1 MGYFDPDHNESIPWF
16 ADICRRSDE
25 VLADQG
31 AVQPDKQYL
40 TKFSKSARQV
50 RNMPVIEIS
59 TQSAVGRLTK
69 WRACLL
75 AAVCFLIPGTGLQA
89 ADAAIDRII
98 AECAID
104 AGSLAECVKLNLEQA
119 EATLRSVEDSWQ
131 NLLLEQGLQSTDE
144 ETRNPESE
152 QDPTQDK
159 SSNIIAIVNDVALQ
173 TGVSTGANPVINVD
187 RSGDA
192 EDPAEE
198 ELFDTS
204 VDLEERFGFLPALF
218 RSYRDQQCAWQ
229 SSMFGNDRTHLYYQ
243 ACLAALTKA
252 RSQELTH
259 YLAVQ
264 RSRARSGQF
273 FRGFYTKIETGA
285 LFQSCDRST
294 NWWVTGAESVLAAL
308 DRQFLDIKSQS
319 LTNGDLLY
327 AEVRGEVG
335 KASEGPA
342 ANFSSALS
350 VHSIGILRPVA
361 HTDCEYRELPGQN
374 LYTAL
379 ESDAQSAEQ
388 STVATVDDYASS
400 GFLYGYFNFWIAACS
415 VTENS
420 VCSAETEA
428 QFASDGDWQLRID
441 RSLEGDWR
449 IKLVPTTDDQ
459 LIEKQLTLQINGSD
473 VFLNTDYPQPM
484 QLALNQGVEIAN
496 GELARELVG
505 KLKLGRELRLQW
517 FNDADVMSE
526 LKFSLLGVTRALD
539 YFDSVKS

>member
-1 MGYFDPDHNESIPWF
+1 
-16 ADICRRSDE
+16 
-25 VLADQG
+25 
-31 AVQPDKQYL
+31 
-40 TKFSKSARQV
+40 
-50 RNMPVIEIS
+50 MPVIEIS
-59 TQSAVGRLTK
+59 TQPTAGRLAN
-69 WRACLL
+69 WPGCLL
-75 AAVCFLIPGTGLQA
+75 AVACFLAPGSGMLA
-89 ADAAIDRII
+89 ADAVSDRNIDRVI
-98 AECAID
+98 AECGAND
-104 AGSLAECVKLNLEQA
+104 EGSLAECVKLNLDQA

-131 NLLLEQGLQSTDE
+131 KLLEEGLQSTNE
-144 ETRNPESE
+144 EAQNPESG
-152 QDPTQDK
+152 QNPTQVE
-159 SSNIIAIVNDVALQ
+159 SSNVIAIVNDVALQ

-187 RSGDA
+187 RSDDK
-192 EDPAEE
+192 ENPAEE

-204 VDLEERFGFLPALF
+204 VDLKERFDFLPALF

-229 SSMFGNDRTHLYYQ
+229 STVFGNDRTHLYYH

-264 RSRARSGQF
+264 RSRAKSGQF

-285 LFQSCDRST
+285 LFQSCDRSI

-319 LTNGDLLY
+319 LTDSDLLY
-327 AEVRGEVG
+327 AEVRGVVG
-335 KASEGPA
+335 KASEGLA

-350 VHSIGILRPVA
+350 VYSIGILRPVA
-361 HTDCEYRELPGQN
+361 HTDCVYRELPGQDLYSQN
-374 LYTAL
+374 YTAL
-379 ESDAQSAEQ
+379 DADAQSTEQ

-400 GFLYGYFNFWIAACS
+400 GFLYGYFNYWIAACS

-428 QFASDGDWQLRID
+428 QFASDGDWQLRVD

-473 VFLNTDYPQPM
+473 VFLNTDFPQPM
-484 QLALNQGVEIAN
+484 QLAMNQGVEIAN

-517 FNDADVMSE
+517 FNDVEVMSE